1 MRSRT
6 RRFATLFVYAWTI
19 YTVIQGGALLTNEPY
34 VHTLQTAPRA
44 VQGATGDGYA
54 QTLIKVQ
61 RTLPYEEKVLVI
73 WRHPESGELGFWYGY
88 FWGTYWLYPRRVDFV
103 TDAKA
108 IPPGFGILLDVRAV
122 GEADLSPPPGYSVID
137 VYSYPDQVVT
147 ILEAEHA

>member
-1 MRSRT
+1 MGVLHAAPRSVTRTAPEARRTNDSAPRHAQMRSRT

-44 VQGATGDGYA
+44 VQGATGDGHA

-108 IPPGFGILLDVRAV
+108 IPPGFGIL
-122 GEADLSPPPGYSVID
+122 
-137 VYSYPDQVVT
+137 
-147 ILEAEHA
+147 